1 MMRPRREL
9 NIFSI
14 SALDLFAS
22 AMGAFIL
29 IAVIL
34 FPYYLK
40 NNEVVAER
48 DQARKELA
56 ETRRDLADARRAQ
69 AAAEQKARDAEAR
82 AKASAEESA
91 RLKERNTQLER
102 QARTASVVSLL
113 GLTTNAKSFV
123 ILVDMSGSM
132 HDHAQVVF
140 RTFERILEPM
150 DASMRLQI
158 IGFSAPANNIPRLIQ
173 WRPGLTL
180 TALTPEAKQQAIA
193 FVRELAQRFDGGT
206 PTQTALR
213 EALKYSAQ
221 AIILMSDGAPTDN
234 PIQEILDDITR
245 VNGGRMEIDTVAI
258 GDYNKY
264 PPLVLFLQEL
274 AKRNRGAFTGVSG

>member
-56 ETRRDLADARRAQ
+56 ETRRDLADARRAE
-69 AAAEQKARDAEAR
+69 AAAEQKAREAEAR
-82 AKASAEESA
+82 AKASAEEA
-91 RLKERNTQLER
+91 GRLKERNAELER
-102 QARTASVVSLL
+102 QARASTVVSLL

-123 ILVDMSGSM
+123 ILVDMSESM
-132 HDHAQVVF
+132 HAYTEVVF
-140 RTFERILEPM
+140 RTFERVLEPM

-180 TALTPEAKQQAIA
+180 TALTPAAKQEALA
-193 FVRELAQRFDGGT
+193 FARGLAQRFDGGT

-221 AIILMSDGAPTDN
+221 AIILLSDGAPTDN
-234 PIQEILDDITR
+234 PINVILDDISQA
-245 VNGGRMEIDTVAI
+245 NGGRMEIDTVAI

-264 PPLVLFLQEL
+264 PALVYFLQTL